1 MRSAF
6 SLLLILLTVQMV
18 SAQDDTPDNPL
29 FPKPR
34 PKRFF
39 IGPMVGY
46 NSNFHSGGFQTLGG
60 PGLDVACGD
69 FSKGGGNGIL
79 AGLAAEYWFKPG
91 GPTALQMR
99 VYYEQ
104 KPGTFDQTGSLAS
117 LVDPTDGSVH
127 NFFVVHHV
135 EAKYNLVN
143 IEVQY
148 KYNFPGTRFG
158 VAIGPKFGFMISSD
172 YHQYQQLTPDK
183 VGEVFHFQNGTDK
196 IDLVPAAGLIPGA
209 STIRFGL
216 VAHIQYEFLLGPFLV
231 TPRILWDQAV
241 TKIVSGWSVSSLA
254 GTIEIKYGF

>member
-60 PGLDVACGD
+60 PGLDAACGD
-69 FSKGGGNGIL
+69 FTTGGGNGIL

-104 KPGTFDQTGSLAS
+104 KPGTFEQNAGQSPI
-117 LVDPTDGSVH
+117 VDTAGNVH
-127 NFFVVHHV
+127 LFTLYHHV
-135 EAKYNLVN
+135 EAQYNLVN
-143 IEVQY
+143 VEVQY

-158 VAIGPKFGFMISSD
+158 VAIGPKFGFMLSSH
-172 YHQYQQLTPDK
+172 YHQYQQLTGDN
-183 VGEVFHFQNGTDK
+183 GEQFIFAANGKDA
-196 IDLVPAAGLIPGA
+196 IDLVPDTAIAGA
-209 STIRFGL
+209 STFRFGL
-216 VAHIQYEFLLGPFLV
+216 VAHVQYEFLLGPFLV
-231 TPRILWDQAV
+231 TPRVLYDLGI
-241 TKIVSGWSVSSLA
+241 TKIVSGWTVSSLA